1 MASTTSPG
9 TRTAGRTDLGRPF
22 RRLWAS
28 AAASNAGD
36 GITRTLLP
44 LLVVA
49 HHPDPAAVA
58 GLTAVNML
66 PWLLFALPAG
76 VLVDRTDRRRIVLA
90 SNVVRA
96 AALAAAAL
104 LLARDRPLGL
114 LYALAFVLGIA
125 ETLADTA
132 APAMLPRLV
141 EERHLERAN
150 GRLSAAQIV
159 LNETAGPPVAGLLAG
174 LTAAAALAAG
184 GALYALAALLLLGL
198 APLAR
203 PDRGPAPDRAPGSA
217 TPCAGPPSTQAPST
231 GPAPE
236 EPAVGGPEGPAAG
249 GPASEGPAAGGPAA
263 GGRATQRPT
272 AEERPAERP
281 AGEGPVT
288 EGSVGEQPVTDRP
301 AGDGPVTEGPA
312 ARAADPGARR
322 GVLADIREGVV
333 FVLSHRTLRLTLAA
347 SALYGLVFSATFSM
361 LVLLS
366 DRTLGLSGTGYGLL
380 LTAGS
385 LGAVGGSWLAPRAA
399 DRLPTVRLARWSL
412 VASGAAYVLL
422 GAAPNPA
429 LAAVALA
436 ANGVFMMGWN
446 IPVMSLRQRLTPEH
460 LQGRVM
466 SVSRLCAWG
475 TMPIGALLG
484 GLLAEILSVPAV
496 FAVCGAVLAAGAL
509 LLLAPLRETPS
520 GPGDAPPRP
529 PSEPHT
535 DLPDKG

>member
-1 MASTTSPG
+1 MASDASPG
-9 TRTAGRTDLGRPF
+9 TRMAGRAGLGRPF
-22 RRLWAS
+22 RWLLAS

-76 VLVDRTDRRRIVLA
+76 VLVDRADRRRIVLG
-90 SNVVRA
+90 SNAVRA
-96 AALAAAAL
+96 AALAGAAFV
-104 LLARDRPLGL
+104 LAQDRPLGL

-141 EERHLERAN
+141 DERHLERAN

-174 LTAAAALAAG
+174 LTAAAALATG

-203 PDRGPAPDRAPGSA
+203 
-217 TPCAGPPSTQAPST
+217 T
-231 GPAPE
+231 GPVPE
-236 EPAVGGPEGPAAG
+236 PGGARSAG
-249 GPASEGPAAGGPAA
+249 GG
-263 GGRATQRPT
+263 GGRGR
-272 AEERPAERP
+272 
-281 AGEGPVT
+281 
-288 EGSVGEQPVTDRP
+288 
-301 AGDGPVTEGPA
+301 
-312 ARAADPGARR
+312 
-322 GVLADIREGVV
+322 VLKDIREGVG
-333 FVLSHRTLRLTLAA
+333 FVLRHRTLRLTLAA
-347 SALYGLVFSATFSM
+347 STLYGLVFSATFSM

-380 LTAGS
+380 LAAGS

-399 DRLPTVRLARWSL
+399 DRLPTVRLAFWSL
-412 VASGAAYVLL
+412 VASGVAYVLL
-422 GAAPNPA
+422 GTATGPV
-429 LAAVALA
+429 LAGLALA

-446 IPVMSLRQRLTPEH
+446 IPVMSLRQRLTPEN

-475 TMPIGALLG
+475 TMPLGALLG
-484 GLLAEILSVPAV
+484 GLLAEVLSVPAV
-496 FAVCGAVLAAGAL
+496 FVICGTVLAAGAL
-509 LLLAPLRETPS
+509 LLLALLRDSPAV
-520 GPGDAPPRP
+520 PGDAHTRP
-529 PSEPHT
+529 DPHT
-535 DLPDKG
+535 DLFDKG